1 MKKAD
6 LVNRIVEDL
15 EENFYDSKEYIFDLV
30 RESLNNRTKQEL
42 TDINA

>member
-42 TDINA
+42 KDINA